1 MGDRHRTG
9 DRGDA
14 GSSAGVPGVVQPLP
28 ALHNK
33 AVKFGEVEEGQSC
46 DLYAEGVF
54 AHTYEKVHPQD
65 AGGTKINAI
74 LVGEPQLE
82 VGRKVW
88 ISADAHVYI
97 KEFHGDK
104 YGDKYDSCGA

>member
-1 MGDRHRTG
+1 MFAKLLKNCIVIYGNSQGGLRGARRRTG
-9 DRGDA
+9 GGGDA

-82 VGRKVW
+82 G
-88 ISADAHVYI
+88 
-97 KEFHGDK
+97 
-104 YGDKYDSCGA
+104 